1 MSHLKT
7 VSIATLVFAMSA
19 TSAAVMANEQDR
31 VNNSVNNNGSVY
43 GQSQTDSTVTPTVD
57 NDRHDRNNS
66 AHKNNEVKS
75 TEHGETQKLLS
86 DAKRVV
92 DKLKADKDVSSVV
105 SQAKGLYVIPY
116 YGRGAFIAGGQG
128 GEGVLLNAQG
138 DHNKNPVFYNFGSV
152 SVGAQAG
159 GEMGEIVMLLMTD
172 KAVNSFKQDNNFS
185 LNAEAGL
192 TLINWS
198 AQAQGNIGAG
208 DIVIWSNTEG
218 AFAGGALSVSNIF
231 VDDEANKAYYGKDV
245 RVTDILD
252 GKVSKSSDARPGT
265 DPAQYNR

>member
-1 MSHLKT
+1 MSHMKT
-7 VSIATLVFAMSA
+7 VSIATLVLAMSA
-19 TSAAVMANEQDR
+19 ASATVMADERDR
-31 VNNSVNNNGSVY
+31 LNNSSVY
-43 GQSQTDSTVTPTVD
+43 GESQTDATVTPTAD
-57 NDRHDRNNS
+57 NTRANNHDRTS
-66 AHKNNEVKS
+66 EQ
-75 TEHGETQKLLS
+75 GEAKKLLS

-92 DKLKADKDVSSVV
+92 DKLKADQDVRNVV
-105 SQAKGLYVIPY
+105 SQAKGLYVIPN

-138 DHNKNPVFYNFGSV
+138 DTTHNPVFYNFGSV

-192 TLINWS
+192 TIINWS

-252 GKVSKSSDARPGT
+252 GKVSKDPQSRSGT

>member
-1 MSHLKT
+1 MSHMKT
-7 VSIATLVFAMSA
+7 LSIATLVFAMSA
-19 TSAAVMANEQDR
+19 ASAAVMADEKDR
-31 VNNSVNNNGSVY
+31 LNNSSVY
-43 GQSQTDSTVTPTVD
+43 GESQTDATVTPTTDNSRANDHHRTTDGTTHRTVD
-57 NDRHDRNNS
+57 GTSDH
-66 AHKNNEVKS
+66 S
-75 TEHGETQKLLS
+75 TEQGEAKKLLS

-92 DKLKADKDVSSVV
+92 DKLKADQDVRNLV
-105 SQAKGLYVIPY
+105 SQAKGLYVIPN

-138 DHNKNPVFYNFGSV
+138 DTTHNPVFYNFGSV

-192 TLINWS
+192 TIIDWS

-231 VDDEANKAYYGKDV
+231 VDDDANKAYYGKDV
-245 RVTDILD
+245 RVNDILD
-252 GKVSKSSDARPGT
+252 GKVSK
-265 DPAQYNR
+265 DPANR

>member
-1 MSHLKT
+1 MHHFKTVAIAKT
-7 VSIATLVFAMSA
+7 VSAATLVFAMSA
-19 TSAAVMANEQDR
+19 ASVVVMADEQDR
-31 VNNSVNNNGSVY
+31 TNNSGIY
-43 GQSQTDSTVTPTVD
+43 GETRSNVSATSERNTTTRTTTDGTA
-57 NDRHDRNNS
+57 N
-66 AHKNNEVKS
+66 KEVHAGD
-75 TEHGETQKLLS
+75 HGEVEKLLS

-92 DKLKADKDVSSVV
+92 DKMNADKDVSVAV
-105 SQAKGLYVIPY
+105 AKAKGLYVIPY

-138 DHNKNPVFYNFGSV
+138 DHTKNPVFYNFGSV

-172 KAVNSFKQDNNFS
+172 KAVNSFKQENNFS

-192 TLINWS
+192 TIINWS

-245 RVTDILD
+245 RVTDVLD
-252 GKVSKSSDARPGT
+252 GKVTK
-265 DPAQYNR
+265 NR

>member
-1 MSHLKT
+1 MHYLNTVSIVKT
-7 VSIATLVFAMSA
+7 VSAATVILAMSA
-19 TSAAVMANEQDR
+19 TSAAVLADEQDR
-31 VNNSVNNNGSVY
+31 VNNSGIYGETRQDVSATSERNTTTRTTTDGSASKDVRS
-43 GQSQTDSTVTPTVD
+43 G
-57 NDRHDRNNS
+57 
-66 AHKNNEVKS
+66 
-75 TEHGETQKLLS
+75 EHGEVEKLLS

-92 DKLKADKDVSSVV
+92 EKMKADKDVSAVV
-105 SQAKGLYVIPY
+105 AKAKGLYVIPY

-138 DHNKNPVFYNFGSV
+138 DLTRNPVFYNFGSV

-231 VDDEANKAYYGKDV
+231 VDDDANKAYYGKEV
-245 RVTDILD
+245 RVIDVLD
-252 GKVSKSSDARPGT
+252 GKVSKAR
-265 DPAQYNR
+265 